1 MIQRIQTVYLAI
13 VIVLHIGLYYINFW
27 EAEHEGIGKVMEITA
42 GDVSAPGS
50 SVSASEPLANWALRL
65 AILNGIIL
73 LFTLITIF
81 LYKKRMTQV
90 RVTRFLLLA
99 EVLILVAMFYVA
111 EKAKDLLPPTDEM
124 GYGAGIGIPIVGMIL
139 LFLAER
145 RIRHDE
151 RLVRSADRLR

>member
-1 MIQRIQTVYLAI
+1 MIQRIQTVYL
-13 VIVLHIGLYYINFW
+13 VIVMALHIGLYYINFW

-42 GDVSAPGS
+42 GDVLTPGS
-50 SVSASEPLANWALRL
+50 SISASEPLANWALRL

-81 LYKKRMTQV
+81 LYKRRMTQV
-90 RVTRFLLLA
+90 RITRFLLLA
-99 EVLILVAMFYVA
+99 EVLMLVAMFYVA

-124 GYGAGIGIPIVGMIL
+124 GYGAGIGIPIVCMIL